1 MSGLKYIFQLYT
13 VIYFVERFLT
23 WFSNLN
29 IAQVIATLLE
39 NVIRILRLIIELPNN
54 FGAFNWSILFVIIGL
69 VFFIADFLND

>member
-23 WFSNLN
+23 WFSNLS
-29 IAQVIATLLE
+29 IAQVMTTLLE

-54 FGAFNWSILFVIIGL
+54 FGTFNWSILFVIIGL
-69 VFFIADFLND
+69 IFFIADFLND